1 MQGEGTTGGYS
12 LILGG
17 NVGDGGGGDEERKLH
32 GRLIGLSELGR
43 KEMRGEGDLFI
54 KWSSLGAFRFPL
66 WACLAQSGA
75 AAGTALARVCHCPQ
89 PIWPITSAAAQ
100 ASPSEEICFGTSAGL
115 LCCASRVR
123 LSGDYGAGDR
133 KERRARAEAGEQQP
147 SRGRRRA
154 WCLAAGYRTAAVS
167 GVLGEVGCGSKGEYR
182 WLCQVVPGPQS
193 IG

>member
-66 WACLAQSGA
+66 WACLARSGA
-75 AAGTALARVCHCPQ
+75 GGRYGARAGLPLPTAHLAHHFCSSPSKPKRGDLLWDKRWAALLCLARSSVRGLRRGGQEGTQGTGRGRGTAAKQRKTKGLVPRCRV
-89 PIWPITSAAAQ
+89 
-100 ASPSEEICFGTSAGL
+100 
-115 LCCASRVR
+115 
-123 LSGDYGAGDR
+123 
-133 KERRARAEAGEQQP
+133 
-147 SRGRRRA
+147 
-154 WCLAAGYRTAAVS
+154 
-167 GVLGEVGCGSKGEYR
+167 
-182 WLCQVVPGPQS
+182 
-193 IG
+193 